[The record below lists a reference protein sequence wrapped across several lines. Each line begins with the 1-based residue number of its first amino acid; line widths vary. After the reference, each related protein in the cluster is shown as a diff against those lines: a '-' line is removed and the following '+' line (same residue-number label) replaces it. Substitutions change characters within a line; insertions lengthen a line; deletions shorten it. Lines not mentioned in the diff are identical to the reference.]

1 MSENL
6 TLFSAQIRLET
17 CKMLAHRG
25 FGHLGG
31 ALSIVETLSVL
42 YGEKMNIDPKR
53 ADWQD
58 RDYFVL
64 SKGHAGP
71 SYYSTLALKGYFPLE
86 VLATLNENGTNLPSH
101 PDRLKTIGV
110 DATTGSLGQG
120 ISIAVGIAKALKLE
134 KKSNKVYT
142 IVGDGEC
149 NEGQVWEA
157 FQFAAH
163 QKLDN
168 LLVFIDE
175 NHKQLDGLTVD
186 INNPF
191 DLRVKMEAFGFYALR
206 VDGSDEK
213 AISEAIDDC
222 FAHSGQALCI
232 VLDTIKGQGV
242 EYFEKLFDNHH
253 IRFATESKAEL
264 DKAIVELEELVSK
277 GGAL

>member
-1 MSENL
+1 MSQNL
-6 TLFSAQIRLET
+6 QLFSAKVRLET

-42 YGEKMNIDPKR
+42 FGLKMNIDPER
-53 ADWQD
+53 PDWVG

-71 SYYSTLALKGYFPLE
+71 SYYATLALKGYFPMDILY
-86 VLATLNENGTNLPSH
+86 TLNENGTILPSH
-101 PDRLKTIGV
+101 PDRLKTPGV

-120 ISIAVGIAKALKLE
+120 ISLAVGIAKALKLDN
-134 KKSNKVYT
+134 KSNKVYS

-168 LLVFIDE
+168 LIVFIDE
-175 NHKQLDGLTVD
+175 NKKQLDGLTAD
-186 INNPF
+186 ITNPF
-191 DLRVKMEAFGFYALR
+191 DLLAKMKAFGFYALR
-206 VDGSDEK
+206 VDGSSEQ

-222 FAHSGQALCI
+222 FTHSDQALCI
-232 VLDTIKGQGV
+232 VLDTIKSQGLD
-242 EYFEKLFDNHH
+242 YFEKLMDNHH
-253 IRFATESKAEL
+253 IRFAGDSQAEL
-264 DKAIVELEELVSK
+264 EKAIAGIEKQVSV
-277 GGAL
+277 GGNK